1 MPTQADIDE
10 RDNILRIIRECTGQ
24 QDDATIVAYL
34 NRRAVQSPPRRAK
47 PVAVLAHMAAC
58 HARDPGRSD
67 GRQSHRLVSIA
78 AYPFLPIPLRPGR
91 HWSGRFVAAER
102 REILRLRF

>member
-34 NRRAVQSPPRRAK
+34 NRRAVQSPLPSLHTWQRVTHEIQ
-47 PVAVLAHMAAC
+47 VAVM
-58 HARDPGRSD
+58 D
-67 GRQSHRLVSIA
+67 GKVID
-78 AYPFLPIPLRPGR
+78 
-91 HWSGRFVAAER
+91 WSA
-102 REILRLRF
+102 